1 VTGASMI
8 SWSRREEVLC
18 EWRPKEWVV
27 TSEHETSPPPLTGPG
42 TVGWV
47 QGENYKIEKR
57 NKLGK

>member
-1 VTGASMI
+1 VTGAPMI

-18 EWRPKEWVV
+18 EWRPKQWIV

-47 QGENYKIEKR
+47 QGENYKMEK
-57 NKLGK
+57 NK